1 MKKVLDFIQSHGL
14 LSGCVGSILAALIGI
29 YVSPVVMSTNYV
41 SVNSFDVLID
51 KYFVKSGFVSEDIL
65 TLEIDEQLET
75 IANQYSDIKSKLDK
89 HQDNLKDI
97 LTASGANSATI
108 TNISY
113 EDTLAYVKRQVGV
126 SKTQQDTI
134 ESLQNRISELEAQ
147 TTAEMVT
154 ASLVVDGQQ
163 IDSNIPNS
171 VAKIGGRFFFSETI
185 LNSFLEDEVS
195 FDITKST
202 IFYGLERAEKTV
214 FQTDMITD
222 INGFSIYSVGAGNSF
237 TIGTEVYD
245 NGLVKHHSSSSRFY
259 ANLKGEYSRM
269 SFVVGHI
276 DGSGFNNATIYA
288 YTKNGNEQYRLLK
301 TFELTPDIFPE
312 EKTIEINYADGLQ
325 LVVEGDFL
333 ADYALADIY
342 LYR

>member
-1 MKKVLDFIQSHGL
+1 MKKVLDFIQNHGL

-29 YVSPVVMSTNYV
+29 YVSPVVLSTNYV

-51 KYFVKSGFVSEDIL
+51 KYFVKSGFISEDIL

-75 IANQYSDIKSKLDK
+75 IANQYSDMKSELDE

-97 LTASGANSATI
+97 LTASGTNSATV
-108 TNISY
+108 TNMSY
-113 EDTLAYVKRQVGV
+113 EDTLAYIKGQVEI
-126 SKTQQDTI
+126 SKSQQDTI
-134 ESLQNRISELEAQ
+134 KSLQNRISELEAQ
-147 TTAEMVT
+147 TTAEIVN

-171 VAKIGGRFFFSETI
+171 VAKINGRYFFVETL
-185 LNSFLEDEVS
+185 LNSFLEDEIL

-202 IFYGLERAEKTV
+202 IIYGLERAEKIV

-237 TIGTEVYD
+237 KIGTEVYD
-245 NGLVKHHSSSSRFY
+245 NGLVKYRSSSSRFY

-276 DGSGFNNATIYA
+276 DGSGFNNATIYV

-312 EKTIEINYADGLQ
+312 EKTIEINYANGIQ
-325 LVVEGDFL
+325 LVIEGDYW
-333 ADYALADIY
+333 ADYALADI
-342 LYR
+342 

>member
-1 MKKVLDFIQSHGL
+1 MKKVLNFIQNHGL

-29 YVSPVVMSTNYV
+29 YASPVVLSTNYV
-41 SVNSFDVLID
+41 SVNSFDVLVD

-75 IANQYSDIKSKLDK
+75 IANQYSGIKSELEG
-89 HQDNLKDI
+89 HQDDLKDI
-97 LTASGANSATI
+97 LVASGADSVTAT
-108 TNISY
+108 NMSY
-113 EDTLAYVKRQVGV
+113 EDTLAYIKKQVGV
-126 SKTQQDTI
+126 SESQQDTI
-134 ESLQNRISELEAQ
+134 ESLKKRVAELEAQ
-147 TTAEMVT
+147 TTAEIAT

-171 VAKIGGRFFFSETI
+171 VAKIDGHFFFAETL
-185 LNSFLEDEVS
+185 LNSFLEDEIS
-195 FDITKST
+195 FDVSKST
-202 IFYGLERAEKTV
+202 VFYGSERAEKTV

-222 INGFSIYSVGAGNSF
+222 ISGFSIYSVGTGNSF

-245 NGLVKHHSSSSRFY
+245 NGLVKHGSSSSRFY
-259 ANLKGEYSRM
+259 ANLKGAYSKM

-276 DGSGFNNATIYA
+276 DGSDLKDATIYV
-288 YTKNGNEQYRLLK
+288 YTKNGNDQYRLLK

-312 EKTIEINYADGLQ
+312 EKTVEINYADGIQ
-325 LVVEGDFL
+325 VVIEGNYW